1 MFFSRLQ
8 IYEKNDSIIFMKVKK
23 NKKIGTKSS
32 LQQLGKDL
40 RALRKAQGMTLQ
52 ALAEASGK
60 SVSFLSKIE
69 RGLARPSIT
78 ALQDIAEALK
88 MPIGWFFQNDGPVPA
103 DERPYIVRA
112 KRRRRLTYS
121 DMTSTDYMGFED
133 HLLSANLDG
142 QLAMGISRYEPG
154 GTAGDDL
161 YTHRGE
167 EAGLVL
173 EGEIE
178 LCLDKK
184 VFRLNAGDSFSF
196 PSSIPHTYRNPG
208 KVPSFIVWAN
218 TPVSLRH

>member
-1 MFFSRLQ
+1 M
-8 IYEKNDSIIFMKVKK
+8 EVKK
-23 NKKIGTKSS
+23 NEKTETKREMR
-32 LQQLGKDL
+32 QLGEEL
-40 RALRKAQGMTLQ
+40 RALRKAQGLTLQ
-52 ALAEASGK
+52 TLAEASGK

-88 MPIGWFFQNDGPVPA
+88 MPIGWFFQDDRPVPA
-103 DERPYIVRA
+103 EERPFIVRA
-112 KRRRRLTYS
+112 TRRRRLTYS
-121 DMTSTDYMGFED
+121 DVTSTDYMGFED
-133 HLLSANLDG
+133 HLLTAKLDG

-178 LCLDKK
+178 LSLGKE
-184 VFRLNAGDSFSF
+184 VFLLSAGDSFSF

-208 KVPSFIVWAN
+208 KVAARIVWAN
-218 TPVSLRH
+218 TPVSLRR